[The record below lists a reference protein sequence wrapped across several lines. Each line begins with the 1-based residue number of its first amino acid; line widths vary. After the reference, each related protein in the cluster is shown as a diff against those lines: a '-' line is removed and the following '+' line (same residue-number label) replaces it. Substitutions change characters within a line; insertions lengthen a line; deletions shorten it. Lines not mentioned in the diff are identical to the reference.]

1 MRREMYRESA
11 RKNATAEQETLREG
25 IPEKPVENLK
35 LARADTEQSV
45 ESHQYDHS
53 MISRNSVLKLIENN
67 ESVSVRSDLKDEM
80 SAKFSAKFDYSYEQ
94 RKADLQHSPLNK
106 MKK

>member
-1 MRREMYRESA
+1 
-11 RKNATAEQETLREG
+11 
-25 IPEKPVENLK
+25 
-35 LARADTEQSV
+35 
-45 ESHQYDHS
+45 

-94 RKADLQHSPLNK
+94 RKADRQ
-106 MKK
+106 